1 MSIAH
6 FSFQRSVVFSIL
18 VGMSSLVFAATGGTI
33 RFSGAITEPVCTVQN
48 QTIDL
53 QTMNKKG
60 ASNQIPLN
68 VHCNSNQAVQIS
80 IQDVGSADRTV
91 KTFSG
96 GMAGTEIA
104 IRHNAA
110 LVAPGDKIN
119 YNFAGKKDVVVPL
132 TATLSHAADAGSVT
146 HGSILVSFDYR

>member
-1 MSIAH
+1 MSNDN
-6 FSFQRSVVFSIL
+6 FFFQRAIVFSVL

-33 RFSGAITEPVCTVQN
+33 RFTGAITEPACTVQN

-53 QTMNKKG
+53 QTVNKGG
-60 ASNQIPLN
+60 AGNQIPLN
-68 VHCNSNQAVQIS
+68 VHCNSNQTVQIS
-80 IQDVGSADRTV
+80 IQDVGNADRMV
-91 KTFSG
+91 KTFNG
-96 GMAGTEIA
+96 GVAGAEIT

-119 YNFAGKKDVVVPL
+119 YHFVGQKNVVVPL
-132 TATLSHAADAGSVT
+132 TATLSNAADAGSIK